1 MANPNKAIKM
11 RVNNNDDSI
20 CDICKKPHKSVLD
33 MFDLS
38 INGTII
44 TICDCCND
52 TLFYK
57 TLKANNYTNHR
68 LKDKHDI
75 KIIQAR
81 NRNKSHII

>member
-20 CDICKKPHKSVLD
+20 CSICNKPHKSVLD
-33 MFDLS
+33 MFDLN

-81 NRNKSHII
+81 NRNRQYI